1 MKPGRPERRTPLTSS
16 KPLES
21 RTELKNTQ
29 PLKRQAPL
37 RNRSKKMAKLYVT
50 RAALVE
56 QLLQERPWCEIRWD
70 AGCQGRA
77 VDVDEILSRGRGGD
91 FLDPENCQTT
101 CRHCHDKKHTEP
113 TEALERG
120 VAEPSWGGEAA

>member
-1 MKPGRPERRTPLTSS
+1 MKRTRLEHRTPLTSN

-21 RTELKNTQ
+21 RTELKSTKLPQ
-29 PLKRQAPL
+29 RRTRL

-101 CRHCHDKKHTEP
+101 CRYCHDKKHTEP
-113 TEALERG
+113 AEALERG
-120 VAEPSWGGEAA
+120 VAKESRGGEAA